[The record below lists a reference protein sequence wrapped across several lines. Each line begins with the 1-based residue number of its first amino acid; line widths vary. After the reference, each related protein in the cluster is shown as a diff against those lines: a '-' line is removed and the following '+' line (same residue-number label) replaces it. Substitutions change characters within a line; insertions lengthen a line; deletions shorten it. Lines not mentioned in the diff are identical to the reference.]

1 MKRLVSCVGFG
12 LILVS
17 VAAAVPWSW
26 PGLVVLLIFALAFVP
41 SG

>member
-1 MKRLVSCVGFG
+1 M
-12 LILVS
+12 ILVY

-26 PGLVVLLIFALAFVP
+26 PGLVVLLVFAIAFAP